1 MLYESI
7 AVICNMYIYTIY
19 AYINELIIHD
29 ERDIYA
35 NMMYICDIINVY
47 IYISYHE
54 YKYIY
59 INKYCRHIV
68 RGRSL

>member
-47 IYISYHE
+47 IYIYLIMNINI
-54 YKYIY
+54 YIY
-59 INKYCRHIV
+59 KQI
-68 RGRSL
+68 L